1 MGNFLVSPPRQTLY
15 TDLSG
20 VFQVQQQ
27 YYKNLVGNINDPSMN
42 ENINSLQNQL
52 DNLNTGFKQANVSTN
67 QVLTQ
72 QKDMIDIVDTEKKR
86 LELKKQSI
94 DGALVSRDRAV
105 IMNDSYRQRYV
116 LYTKMMVIFVFGLAI
131 FIAAVLLGQ
140 YFPIIPPFVITLVC
154 AIDIIIVL
162 FSCYFIYLEV
172 IQRNP
177 LNFNELNL
185 DGPTVLSPD
194 QIKATQANAQ
204 KSGDLLGSLNLGQCV
219 GVACCSDGTV
229 WDASNSYCVPNS
241 TKSIADAAASVISSD
256 AIRTAGSAIGTTS
269 SATSNTLGFTTIL
282 DSYKLGDFSNKI
294 SVNSPNEFE
303 RYSRT

>member
-1 MGNFLVSPPRQTLY
+1 MGNFFVSPPRQTLY

-20 VFQVQQQ
+20 VFQVQQN
-27 YYKNLVGNINDPSMN
+27 YYKNLIGNINDPSLN
-42 ENINSLQNQL
+42 ENVNSLQKQM
-52 DNLNTGFKQANVSTN
+52 DDLNAGFKQANVSTN

-131 FIAAVLLGQ
+131 FIAIILLGQ
-140 YFPIIPPFVITLVC
+140 YFPIIPSFVVTLVC

-162 FSCYFIYLEV
+162 FACYFIYLEV

-185 DGPTVLSPD
+185 DGPTILSPD
-194 QIKATQANAQ
+194 QIKASQANAQ

-241 TKSIADAAASVISSD
+241 TKSIADAAATVISS
-256 AIRTAGSAIGTTS
+256 GSTGA
-269 SATSNTLGFTTIL
+269 ATGAVGNILGFTTIL

-294 SVNSPNEFE
+294 AVNSPNEFE
-303 RYSRT
+303 RYNRA